1 MASPH
6 LTPFGS
12 GDKEPAGAGV
22 SWRDTPGPR
31 GPPCPQLREAQVTD
45 LASPPW
51 VPCTWVAPS
60 WRPGPAGQEEPQGD
74 PAAGALPCP
83 PGPPSPTS
91 PGPFSTTHPQGPRVG
106 RRHWGCSTA
115 RPRARLG
122 HRWGRAPPSLL
133 PALSEPQGGGAGA
146 PERET
151 KALLPPLARQPASA
165 PHSRPCR
172 GWLPRGLSPARGPLT
187 GPPPAPTRRQRAP
200 QLHPSASGPVTIPRP
215 LDRGRR
221 TSGATALGPLSLPM
235 GLAGPEEGARGRE
248 QRDGPRPHFH
258 REP

>member
-12 GDKEPAGAGV
+12 GDKEPVGAGV

-31 GPPCPQLREAQVTD
+31 GPPCPQLREAQVTE
-45 LASPPW
+45 LASPPS

-91 PGPFSTTHPQGPRVG
+91 LGPFSTTHPQGPRVG
-106 RRHWGCSTA
+106 RRHWDCSTA

-122 HRWGRAPPSLL
+122 HRWGRAPPL
-133 PALSEPQGGGAGA
+133 PASRPVRASGRWGRGAGA
-146 PERET
+146 GD
-151 KALLPPLARQPASA
+151 KSSA
-165 PHSRPCR
+165 PATGQASGQRPSLQA
-172 GWLPRGLSPARGPLT
+172 LPGLAAAGPQPGQ
-187 GPPPAPTRRQRAP
+187 GPTYRAAPSTHEEAACSTAPSLSLRPSDHPPAPGQRQAH
-200 QLHPSASGPVTIPRP
+200 LW
-215 LDRGRR
+215 GRR
-221 TSGATALGPLSLPM
+221 PRSSVPPHE
-235 GLAGPEEGARGRE
+235 AGRAEEGARGRE